1 MYTQVGL
8 AGEGSKQVGS
18 GATGVQREGQTG
30 RPRRGGGILV
40 VHLPGKIHKE
50 IARRIMAHQAGN
62 SLAEQAGEKASSSC
76 RHSDSTLEYFISIEC
91 SQCFRSSFK

>member
-18 GATGVQREGQTG
+18 GATGVQREGQAG

-40 VHLPGKIHKE
+40 AHLPGNPDSQRDSKE
-50 IARRIMAHQAGN
+50 IHGPPGWKFTCRAG
-62 SLAEQAGEKASSSC
+62 
-76 RHSDSTLEYFISIEC
+76 R
-91 SQCFRSSFK
+91 